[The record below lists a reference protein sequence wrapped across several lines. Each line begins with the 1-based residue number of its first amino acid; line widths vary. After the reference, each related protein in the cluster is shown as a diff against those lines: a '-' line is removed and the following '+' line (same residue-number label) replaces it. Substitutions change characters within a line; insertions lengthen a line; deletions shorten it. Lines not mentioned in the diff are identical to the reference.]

1 MKGARLSP
9 DMMSCQEIEQFCHHI
24 PMPGNGG
31 STHTLRSERARM
43 IRVAD
48 HLSFT
53 ERSTGTLCF
62 FPFELSYLE
71 KTCQTPYALF
81 RAPLSRAVLCKWT
94 SFCSL

>member
-62 FPFELSYLE
+62 FPFGTL
-71 KTCQTPYALF
+71 LF
-81 RAPLSRAVLCKWT
+81 GEDVSNAICLVS
-94 SFCSL
+94 SSLI